1 MISPLLS
8 ARVWFGAAAVVLVIW
23 LAMVGLFGL
32 GGIGRHTESVSAATV
47 QTRLR

>member
-32 GGIGRHTESVSAATV
+32 GGIGPEAVSAATV

>member
-8 ARVWFGAAAVVLVIW
+8 ARVWFGAAVVVLVIW

-32 GGIGRHTESVSAATV
+32 GGIGTEVVSSATV